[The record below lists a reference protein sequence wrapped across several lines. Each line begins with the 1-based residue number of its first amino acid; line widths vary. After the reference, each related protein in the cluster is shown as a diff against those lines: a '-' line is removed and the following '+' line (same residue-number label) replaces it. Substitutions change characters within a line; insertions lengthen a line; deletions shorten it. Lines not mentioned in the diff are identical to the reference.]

1 MVDPIIA
8 SEELQEIPILPEG
21 VPVTMPDLP
30 LSVTINTAEQFKAIS
45 DPLRL
50 RILSIIRHQ
59 PATAKQ
65 IATRL
70 EASPGTIG
78 HHLHVLEKAGLA
90 QVVARRVTRGI
101 IAKYYTRTG
110 RIIKYDVPTEIA
122 GIDYHLEFLDNAR
135 DELSEA
141 LLDYKEDTEVYCGFP
156 HARISPE
163 RAEFYGQRLRELMND
178 FLQEPIDPE
187 GQVYA
192 LSVALFKAPAWQSV
206 IKENEA

>member
-1 MVDPIIA
+1 MVDPVDN
-8 SEELQEIPILPEG
+8 EEFEDIPILPEG
-21 VPVTMPDLP
+21 VPVAMPDLP

-50 RILSIIRHQ
+50 KILGIIRHQ

-70 EASPGTIG
+70 QASPGTIG

-110 RIIKYDVPTEIA
+110 RIIKYDMPPEIVGKA
-122 GIDYHLEFLDNAR
+122 FHVDFLNSAR
-135 DELSEA
+135 DELAEA
-141 LLDYKEDTEVYCGFP
+141 ILDYNEDIEVYCGFP

-163 RAEFYGQRLRELMND
+163 RAEFYGERLRELIND
-178 FLQEPIDPE
+178 FLQEPVDPE

>member
-1 MVDPIIA
+1 LVDPVDN
-8 SEELQEIPILPEG
+8 EEFEDIPILPEG
-21 VPVTMPDLP
+21 VPVAMPDLP

-50 RILSIIRHQ
+50 KILGIIRHQ

-70 EASPGTIG
+70 QASPGTIG

-110 RIIKYDVPTEIA
+110 RIIKYDMPPEIVGKA
-122 GIDYHLEFLDNAR
+122 FHVDFLNSAR
-135 DELSEA
+135 DELAEA
-141 LLDYKEDTEVYCGFP
+141 ILDYNEDIEVYCGFP

-163 RAEFYGQRLRELMND
+163 RAEFYGERLRELIND
-178 FLQEPIDPE
+178 FLQEPVDPE